1 MLDWSY
7 YPKTDPLPDFLNDP
21 IKIFENNFHLLDSSK
36 DNEKKVRSS
45 DDVLRVVTREFQNL
59 DYEIEIGK
67 KIDEKVRVPV
77 LYSHRGLVSKAFEV
91 DGWHK
96 GKKIVLE
103 VESGRAVRNYQF
115 LKDIFEA
122 SVMVDVDFLIIAV
135 RQFYKGTKDYKT
147 ITDWLDTLFITNRIK
162 LSLKGILLIGY

>member
-7 YPKTDPLPDFLNDP
+7 YPKTDPLPDFLSDP
-21 IKIFENNFHLLDSSK
+21 IEIFENNFPLLDSSK
-36 DNEKKVRSS
+36 DNEQKARSS
-45 DDVLRVVTREFQNL
+45 DDVLKVVTREFQNL

-67 KIDEKVRVPV
+67 KKDEKVRVPV

-96 GKKIVLE
+96 EKKIVLE
-103 VESGRAVRNYQF
+103 VEAGRAVRNYQF

>member
-21 IKIFENNFHLLDSSK
+21 IKIFENNFPILDSSK
-36 DNEKKVRSS
+36 DNAKNVRSS
-45 DDVLRVVTREFQNL
+45 DDVLKLVTREFQDL
-59 DYEIEIGK
+59 DYEIETGK
-67 KIDEKVRVPV
+67 KRHEKVRVPV
-77 LYSHRGLVSKAFEV
+77 LYSHRGLVSQAFEV

-103 VESGRAVRNYQF
+103 VESGRAVVNHQF

-135 RQFYKGTKDYKT
+135 RQIYKGTKDYKK